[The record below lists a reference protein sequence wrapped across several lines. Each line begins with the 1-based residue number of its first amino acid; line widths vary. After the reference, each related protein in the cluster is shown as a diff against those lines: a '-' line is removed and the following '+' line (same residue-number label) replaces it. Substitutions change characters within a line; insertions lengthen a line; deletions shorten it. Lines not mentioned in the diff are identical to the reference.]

1 MKFRTD
7 FVTNSSSSSFITE
20 IVVCTKDKSYCF
32 DFEDPDNPFF
42 EDYDGYRFSG
52 DLGDLVDLNTG
63 MLKEEYSDIKEIAMY
78 LLDSTFKND
87 FKWCYEE
94 HSKGNVSMDGED
106 VEAESIPKIY
116 RNAFEFIDELVKNI
130 PSAED
135 ITAIEVHTTYLGSG
149 EFESGL
155 VDMNTALISLAKRYA
170 SVSAEEKKIV
180 LDEVKTYL
188 SSGAVIEDI
197 EQSNGFGYACDVRYT
212 WRSDDEIV
220 EVLKRIAEG
229 YEWAWAEDGEE
240 VRILDLENR
249 TLSQKAEIVLQ

>member
-20 IVVCTKDKSYCF
+20 VMVCTKDKSYCF

-52 DLGDLVDLNTG
+52 DLGDLVDSNTG
-63 MLKEEYSDIKEIAMY
+63 TLKEEYSDIKAIAMY
-78 LLDSTFKND
+78 LLDSTFND
-87 FKWCYEE
+87 NFKWYYEE
-94 HSKGNVSMDGED
+94 RSKENENKDGED
-106 VEAESIPKIY
+106 IEADSIPAIY
-116 RNAFEFIDELVKNI
+116 RNAFEFIEELVKNI
-130 PSAED
+130 PSTED

-155 VDMNTALISLAKRYA
+155 VDTNTALISLAKRYA
-170 SVSAEEKKIV
+170 SAGAEEKKIV

-188 SSGAVIEDI
+188 SSGAVIEDV

-212 WRSDDEIV
+212 WHSDDEIV
-220 EVLKRIAEG
+220 KVLKRLAEG

-240 VRILDLENR
+240 VRVLDLENR